1 MKALKF
7 VFLCMGLL
15 FGLLIHSRAQ
25 LYPIELSSYPEIPKT
40 HSLDAYPAGD
50 PFVYLQYLRPESMVS
65 SHKWQKLI
73 KVLDKKSKKENGT
86 DFLRYIFFKTQEMVL
101 QDYMVYASFS
111 ETLAEGKYD
120 CVTGSAVYGLL
131 LKRYGFPFDIIETD
145 NHVFV
150 IVSREGKQDIIFEST
165 WKMDGFIHAAQ
176 EAEHFFSH
184 FTIVSP
190 APFNAESSL
199 HLGNISPSH
208 SKNSTFKTIGF
219 KELNGLQFYNDA
231 IKKFEAGAYQE
242 AYFQMET
249 ASIWYPSERIL
260 HLQALLR
267 QLNEEHQS
275 HKVISTIPDSA
286 AP

>member
-1 MKALKF
+1 MKAAKF
-7 VFLCMGLL
+7 VFLYMGLL
-15 FGLLIHSRAQ
+15 FGLLNHSRAQ
-25 LYPIELSSYPEIPKT
+25 IYPKELSFYPEILKT
-40 HSLDAYPAGD
+40 HGLEAYPADD
-50 PFVYLQYLRPESMVS
+50 PFVYLQYLRPESMVN
-65 SHKWQKLI
+65 SHKWQRLI
-73 KVLDKKSKKENGT
+73 KILDKKFKKERGT

-150 IVSREGKQDIIFEST
+150 IVSRDEKHDIIFEST
-165 WKMDGFIHAAQ
+165 WKIDGFIHAAH
-176 EAEHFFSH
+176 EAEHFFSQ
-184 FTIVSP
+184 FTATSSVSS
-190 APFNAESSL
+190 NAESTL
-199 HLGNISPSH
+199 HLGNLSPAH
-208 SKNSTFKTIGF
+208 SKNSTFRTIGF

-231 IKKFEAGAYQE
+231 IKKFEGRAYKE
-242 AYFQMET
+242 AYFQMKMAAT
-249 ASIWYPSERIL
+249 WYPSERIL
-260 HLQALLR
+260 RLQALLK